1 MLSALT
7 FVTPHYTELHSFPF
21 ARPWRKFY
29 HAGNGVGQHI
39 QYRWFSAGDSRGS
52 YIIAVT
58 ILADFA
64 PILIIKG
71 FYAGTA
77 EISVTPVSAQQPVH
91 PGP

>member
-64 PILIIKG
+64 PILIINLLRDKKNNSVV
-71 FYAGTA
+71 A
-77 EISVTPVSAQQPVH
+77 ESANL
-91 PGP
+91 